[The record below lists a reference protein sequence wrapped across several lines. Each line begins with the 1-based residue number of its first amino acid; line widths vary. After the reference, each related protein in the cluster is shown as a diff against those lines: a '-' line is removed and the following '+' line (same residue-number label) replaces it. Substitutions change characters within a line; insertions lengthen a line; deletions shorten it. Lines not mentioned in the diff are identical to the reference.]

1 MKTVDWA
8 SMSPREVRLA
18 IAAAPKV
25 APPWKKW
32 RTNYEE
38 AWSRDGVVVVMGTMA
53 KTFMIYTLPDEVD
66 VAFGIETAIGAMRIA
81 DAHLQSLG
89 FILDDEDESS

>member
-1 MKTVDWA
+1 MKTVDWT

-32 RTNYEE
+32 KTNYE
-38 AWSRDGVVVVMGTMA
+38 AWSREGVIVVMVTMA
-53 KTFMIYTLPDEVD
+53 ETFMVYTAPERVD
-66 VAFGIETAIGAMRIA
+66 VAFDIKTAVDAMRIA